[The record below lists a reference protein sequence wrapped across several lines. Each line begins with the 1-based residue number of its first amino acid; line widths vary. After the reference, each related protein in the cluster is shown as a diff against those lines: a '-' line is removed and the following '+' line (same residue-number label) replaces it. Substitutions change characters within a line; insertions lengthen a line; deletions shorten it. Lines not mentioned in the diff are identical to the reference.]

1 MVEAPARSLRAGR
14 KETSTRPWLGSTV
27 GRPGMVG
34 PHNLALVLVEAFP
47 PSSED
52 VEHGPQLGYL
62 CIAGRTAVATTKKR
76 YTGDGI

>member
-1 MVEAPARSLRAGR
+1 
-14 KETSTRPWLGSTV
+14 
-27 GRPGMVG
+27 MVG